1 MNNNYNGKNKNYS
14 SKPRMTDEEYAA
26 RKAQLL
32 EKQTKSLDV
41 INDACAFL
49 EKAIA
54 DPAIHRVSMKDVL
67 GYLNGEKNYTA
78 DETKSISKIN
88 DVLIELANARMNR
101 YIADD
106 RNNIRVLYV
115 HERMKTSFK
124 KELHDR
130 IDQLLKDYPVLLKWS
145 DTTGENYKTVM
156 EEKKDNG

>member
-1 MNNNYNGKNKNYS
+1 
-14 SKPRMTDEEYAA
+14 MTDEEYAA
-26 RKAQLL
+26 HKAQLI
-32 EKQTKSLDV
+32 EKQTKSLDI
-41 INDACAFL
+41 INDTCTFL

-54 DPAIHRVSMKDVL
+54 DTNVHRVSMKDVL
-67 GYLNGEKNYTA
+67 AYLNGEKNYTA
-78 DETKSISKIN
+78 DETKAISKTN
-88 DVLIELANARMNR
+88 DILIELANARMNR

-130 IDQLLKDYPVLLKWS
+130 IDQLLKDHPVLLKWS

>member
-1 MNNNYNGKNKNYS
+1 MNNYNGKNKS
-14 SKPRMTDEEYAA
+14 TKPRMTDEEYAA

-32 EKQTKSLDV
+32 EKQTKSLEV
-41 INDACAFL
+41 INAACEFL

-54 DPAIHRVSMKDVL
+54 DPAVRHVSMKDVL
-67 GYLNGEKNYTA
+67 GYLNGDKKYTA
-78 DETKSISKIN
+78 DETKAISKIN
-88 DVLIELANARMNR
+88 DVLIELANARMNH

-130 IDQLLKDYPVLLKWS
+130 IDQLLNDYPVLLKWS

>member
-1 MNNNYNGKNKNYS
+1 
-14 SKPRMTDEEYAA
+14 MTDEEYAA
-26 RKAQLL
+26 HKAQLL

-54 DPAIHRVSMKDVL
+54 NTAIHRVSMKDVL
-67 GYLNGEKNYTA
+67 GYLNGEKKYTA
-78 DETKSISKIN
+78 DETKAISKIN

-124 KELHDR
+124 KELHER

>member
-1 MNNNYNGKNKNYS
+1 MNNYNGKNKNFNN
-14 SKPRMTDEEYAA
+14 KPRMTDEEYAA
-26 RKAQLL
+26 HKAQLI
-32 EKQTKSLDV
+32 EKQTKSLDI
-41 INDACAFL
+41 INDTCTFL

-54 DPAIHRVSMKDVL
+54 DTNVHRVSMKDVL
-67 GYLNGEKNYTA
+67 AYLNGEKNYTA
-78 DETKSISKIN
+78 NETKAISKTN
-88 DVLIELANARMNR
+88 DILIELANARMNR

-130 IDQLLKDYPVLLKWS
+130 IDQLLKDHPVLLKWS